1 MATPAQIMKQI
12 SDIIE
17 SSAEKFN
24 NKLPDIEQRIWKELQ
39 GILKELDTKGDKIL
53 QSVKN
58 LRLVGNISRRLLK
71 IIIDDGYKKDV
82 KEYLEAFN
90 EITKLQNQYFKLIQ
104 NKFKPTP
111 LLQAIREYAV
121 STTLDSL
128 TEVGLSQPIGNLKK
142 ILLQNIT
149 TGGSYGALAGTL
161 VNQVV
166 SNASHPGIFG
176 QDIKTNV
183 ITSVAQYSRNYTQT
197 VSEGLNFRWYQY
209 VGSTIT
215 TTRCFCHAMTEKRFF
230 HRSEIPKLIKGEFPE
245 FEKRECELNPKTDLP
260 EGFIKGTNSSNFMT
274 YAGGWNCQHSI
285 FPVPD
290 SAVPHE
296 LREKFKDAA

>member
-1 MATPAQIMKQI
+1 MATPVQIMKQI

-17 SSAEKFN
+17 SSAERFN

-39 GILKELDTKGDKIL
+39 VILKELDTKGDKIL

-82 KEYLEAFN
+82 KDYLEAFN

-104 NKFKPTP
+104 EKFKPTP

-121 STTLDSL
+121 TTTLESL
-128 TEVGLSQPIGNLKK
+128 TEVGLSQPIGNIKK

-161 VNQVV
+161 VGRVV
-166 SNASHPGIFG
+166 SNAATPGIFG
-176 QDIKTNV
+176 QEIKTNV
-183 ITSVAQYSRNYTQT
+183 ITSIAQYSRNYTQT
-197 VSEGLNFRWYQY
+197 VSEGLNFSWYQY

-215 TTRCFCHAMTEKRFF
+215 TTRCFCHAMTEKQYF

-245 FEKRECELNPKTDLP
+245 FEERDCKLNPKTDLP

-290 SAVPHE
+290 SAVPQA
-296 LREKFKDAA
+296 LREKFKD

>member
-1 MATPAQIMKQI
+1 MATTAQIMKQI

-39 GILKELDTKGDKIL
+39 GVLKDLDTKGDKIL
-53 QSVKN
+53 PSVKN

-82 KEYLEAFN
+82 KEYLDAFN
-90 EITKLQNQYFKLIQ
+90 QITKLQNQYFKLIQ

-128 TEVGLSQPIGNLKK
+128 TEVGLSQPIGNIKK

-161 VNQVV
+161 VDRVV

-197 VSEGLNFRWYQY
+197 VSEGLNFPWYQY

-215 TTRCFCHAMTEKRFF
+215 TTRCFCHAMTEKRYF
-230 HRSEIPKLIKGEFPE
+230 HRSEIPDLIAGRFPE
-245 FEKRECELNPKTDLP
+245 FEERECKINDNTKLP

-290 SAVPHE
+290 SAVPQAI
-296 LREKFKDAA
+296 RDRFRDAD